1 MEQGGGGKRNAG
13 RWIIRSSQR
22 QSERTGRRKK
32 KRGGRFDKEE
42 KIMEKE
48 GTRPQL

>member
-1 MEQGGGGKRNAG
+1 MDNQKLAAT
-13 RWIIRSSQR
+13 
-22 QSERTGRRKK
+22 EREDRKEKK
-32 KRGGRFDKEE
+32 KRGGGGRFDKEE